1 MKASVIPCGPAVNE
15 SERRAVER
23 LKSGLIGHP
32 GNAEW
37 LLLTNLTFSAT
48 HRLQSDEVDI
58 VAFFTVTDPA
68 APGVIERV
76 EDDEWDSTAR
86 VSFARSA
93 VRAVQELHAASNGD
107 EPLLHRNLTPRS
119 ILVRHDNSP
128 ILTGFEHAR
137 IPAEVTVASPPD
149 AHDRDDTVAPEV
161 RAHGRGAADRRSD
174 VYALCASLSV
184 LFDGRDDQL
193 ARAAKQAMAGGTAPD
208 RAARASPADLDRSL
222 SKLLGESPPTPPA
235 PPARFWTED
244 QVVRFDGQDYRIVA
258 KLGSGGVGAT
268 FKVVEI
274 DRDTKEDLGAYVAKV
289 VRDRAAGQRVLRGHR
304 LVRSHLRR
312 AAFSTGTRAYSCSV
326 RAGCP
331 TPTSAPR
338 RLRRQPPS
346 RSLTSRRRRVDR
358 MPRRPTPRQPNPRI
372 LRRLLPKLPRPPR
385 PSAP

>member
-1 MKASVIPCGPAVNE
+1 MKAAVIPCGPAVNE

-32 GNAEW
+32 GDAEW

-48 HRLQSDEVDI
+48 HRLQSDE
-58 VAFFTVTDPA
+58 
-68 APGVIERV
+68 G
-76 EDDEWDSTAR
+76 
-86 VSFARSA
+86 
-93 VRAVQELHAASNGD
+93 
-107 EPLLHRNLTPRS
+107 
-119 ILVRHDNSP
+119 
-128 ILTGFEHAR
+128 
-137 IPAEVTVASPPD
+137 

-161 RAHGRGAADRRSD
+161 HAHGRGAADRRSD

-184 LFDGRDDQL
+184 LFDGRDDEP
-193 ARAAKQAMAGGTAPD
+193 AHAAAIQAIAAGTAPD

-222 SKLLGESPPTPPA
+222 SELLGESPPTPPA

-346 RSLTSRRRRVDR
+346 GSLTSRRRRVDR

-372 LRRLLPKLPRPPR
+372 LRRLLPKLPRSPR

>member
-48 HRLQSDEVDI
+48 HRLQSDEIDI
-58 VAFFTVTDPA
+58 VAFFTMADPA

-76 EDDEWDSTAR
+76 EDAEWDSTAR

-93 VRAVQELHAASNGD
+93 VRAVQELHAASDGE

-119 ILVRHDNSP
+119 ILVRHDNAP

-137 IPAEVTVASPPD
+137 IPAEVTVASPPG
-149 AHDRDDTVAPEV
+149 AHDPGGTVAPEV

-244 QVVRFDGQDYRIVA
+244 QVVRFDVQDYRIVA

-274 DRDTKEDLGAYVAKV
+274 DRDTKEDLGAYVAQGG
-289 VRDRAAGQRVLRGHR
+289 A
-304 LVRSHLRR
+304 
-312 AAFSTGTRAYSCSV
+312 
-326 RAGCP
+326 
-331 TPTSAPR
+331 
-338 RLRRQPPS
+338 
-346 RSLTSRRRRVDR
+346 
-358 MPRRPTPRQPNPRI
+358 
-372 LRRLLPKLPRPPR
+372 
-385 PSAP
+385 

>member
-32 GNAEW
+32 GDAEW

-174 VYALCASLSV
+174 VY
-184 LFDGRDDQL
+184 G
-193 ARAAKQAMAGGTAPD
+193 
-208 RAARASPADLDRSL
+208 
-222 SKLLGESPPTPPA
+222 
-235 PPARFWTED
+235 
-244 QVVRFDGQDYRIVA
+244 
-258 KLGSGGVGAT
+258 
-268 FKVVEI
+268 
-274 DRDTKEDLGAYVAKV
+274 
-289 VRDRAAGQRVLRGHR
+289 
-304 LVRSHLRR
+304 
-312 AAFSTGTRAYSCSV
+312 AYSCSV

>member
-1 MKASVIPCGPAVNE
+1 M
-15 SERRAVER
+15 
-23 LKSGLIGHP
+23 
-32 GNAEW
+32 
-37 LLLTNLTFSAT
+37 TNLTFSAT
-48 HRLQSDEVDI
+48 HPLQSDEIDI

-86 VSFARSA
+86 VSFAGSA
-93 VRAVQELHAASNGD
+93 VRAVQELHAASDGD

-137 IPAEVTVASPPD
+137 IPAEVTVASPPG

-161 RAHGRGAADRRSD
+161 HAHGRGAADRRSD

-184 LFDGRDDQL
+184 LFDGRDDEP
-193 ARAAKQAMAGGTAPD
+193 AHAAAIQAIAAGTAPD

-338 RLRRQPPS
+338 R
-346 RSLTSRRRRVDR
+346 RVDR

-372 LRRLLPKLPRPPR
+372 LRRLLPKLPRSP
-385 PSAP
+385 